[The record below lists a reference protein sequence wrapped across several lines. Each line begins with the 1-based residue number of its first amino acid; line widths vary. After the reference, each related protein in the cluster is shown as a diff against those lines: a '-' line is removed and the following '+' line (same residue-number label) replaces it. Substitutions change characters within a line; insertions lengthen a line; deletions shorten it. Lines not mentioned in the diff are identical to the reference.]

1 MKAIHLISAAAI
13 AACLVFTACSDYVG
27 KEATHPLYA
36 KAMTAKNAKS
46 YREAASS
53 LEEFIAI
60 CPNSPKAHYDIA
72 MIYKENLEN
81 YPAAIYHLMKYLD
94 LCGETISREDQA
106 AIREYILSCERWMFE
121 TYRTR
126 NDIKLA
132 DDVPQTDPARLAA
145 VKAEN
150 TALREKLLKYM
161 ANEKTILAQNAE
173 LRRRLEMTAS
183 AGSATTT
190 ATTTSTRHTT
200 TQPASGS
207 AASSATA
214 TTTAPT
220 TRSNSVPTSTTGTPG
235 TTVTDSSG
243 TRYYYV
249 GKGEGLL
256 VIAQKMYGKAA
267 MWKLIQEAN
276 NLPENAKLQIGQR
289 LVIPPAPQQ

>member
-1 MKAIHLISAAAI
+1 MKAIHLISAAAV

-27 KEATHPLYA
+27 KESTHPLYA

-46 YREAASS
+46 YREAADS

-60 CPNSPKAHYDIA
+60 CPKSPKAHYDIA

-94 LCGETISREDQA
+94 LSGETLSKEDQA

-121 TYRTR
+121 NYRVR

-132 DDVPQTDPARLAA
+132 DDVPQADPARLAA
-145 VKAEN
+145 IKAEN
-150 TALREKLLKYM
+150 AAFRKKLLEYM
-161 ANEKTILAQNAE
+161 ANEKVILAQNAE
-173 LRRRLEMTAS
+173 LRKRLEMPAS
-183 AGSATTT
+183 AGSATS
-190 ATTTSTRHTT
+190 ATTSTSTRQT

-207 AASSATA
+207 ASSSAAA
-214 TTTAPT
+214 TT
-220 TRSNSVPTSTTGTPG
+220 TRSNAVPTSTTGTPG